1 MEEDLNKLAEKYP
14 NNIEIC
20 KQILKKLKNENVKIE
35 EDKNVET
42 TLYIALTNKIFIADT
57 KNSYTR
63 IQTMAHE
70 CLHSVQD
77 RKILMFNFIFSNI
90 YMIYFMAIII
100 LTIFKVA
107 TNSLLCLNIFL
118 LLSLTYYMVRIFL
131 ENDAM
136 INAKYL
142 AKEYMEEQN
151 ISTKEEIGQIVDG
164 FTRLN
169 NVGIKAVNYQLFLE
183 ILLKVIIFSIVAL
196 IF

>member
-1 MEEDLNKLAEKYP
+1 
-14 NNIEIC
+14 
-20 KQILKKLKNENVKIE
+20 
-35 EDKNVET
+35 
-42 TLYIALTNKIFIADT
+42 
-57 KNSYTR
+57 
-63 IQTMAHE
+63 
-70 CLHSVQD
+70 
-77 RKILMFNFIFSNI
+77 
-90 YMIYFMAIII
+90 MAIII